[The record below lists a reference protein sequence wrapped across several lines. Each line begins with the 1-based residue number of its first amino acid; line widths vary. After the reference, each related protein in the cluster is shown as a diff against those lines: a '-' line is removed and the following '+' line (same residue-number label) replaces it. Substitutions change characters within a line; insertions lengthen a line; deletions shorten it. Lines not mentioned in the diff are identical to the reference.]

1 MFSSE
6 QDDQITSYTVQ
17 KLISAEKQLMQSA
30 RTPEDDWRC
39 EKCENVELLL
49 KAIKTSLNKARKNN
63 LSSELSMDSMEFV
76 TSIVCSVKSHDCCND
91 VCSNCPRRDMLNEVI
106 RHLKSLLEVS
116 YNKWVQRN
124 NIYEKA
130 ILCEAG
136 VAVADQFDEIAT
148 KHFKLHVYNI
158 FGQYSELKFLEI
170 LQTMM

>member
-17 KLISAEKQLMQSA
+17 KLISAEKQLMQSS

-106 RHLKSLLEVS
+106 
-116 YNKWVQRN
+116 
-124 NIYEKA
+124 
-130 ILCEAG
+130 
-136 VAVADQFDEIAT
+136 
-148 KHFKLHVYNI
+148 
-158 FGQYSELKFLEI
+158 
-170 LQTMM
+170 